1 MNCLGNDVDELKGK
15 YPVVISQDLIWA
27 DMDAFQHINNAVYFR
42 YFEDARMAY
51 LEKAK
56 LIEYMDRT
64 QIGPILASTRCDFR
78 APLTFPDTI
87 QVATYVEKIELKRFT
102 MKYIVYSERL
112 RKVAAEGEGLIVYYD
127 YRNET
132 SCEIP
137 EAILSSIEAMQLDY
151 A

>member
-1 MNCLGNDVDELKGK
+1 VDELKGR

-42 YFEDARMAY
+42 YFEDARMTY
-51 LEKAK
+51 MDRAK

-64 QIGPILASTRCDFR
+64 RIGPILASTRCDFR

-87 QVATYVEKIELKRFT
+87 QVATYVEDIELKRFK

-112 RKVAAEGEGLIVYYD
+112 RKVAAEGEGLIVFYD
-127 YRNET
+127 YQKKV

-137 EAILSSIEAMQLDY
+137 EVILSSIKAMQHDY
-151 A
+151 E